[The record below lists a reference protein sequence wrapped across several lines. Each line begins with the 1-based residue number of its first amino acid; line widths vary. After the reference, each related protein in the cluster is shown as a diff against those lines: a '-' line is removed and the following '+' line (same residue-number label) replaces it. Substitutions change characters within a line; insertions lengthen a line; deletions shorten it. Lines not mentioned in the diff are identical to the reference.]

1 MMNAAQ
7 QTPVYRCSGPGLSK
21 SRRRSRMYLLGIWY
35 CTGKYIVTNDLF
47 PELEIS
53 NMKQNMNFR
62 MYKLYHLVILIS

>member
-35 CTGKYIVTNDLF
+35 CTGKYIVTNA
-47 PELEIS
+47 ELEIS
-53 NMKQNMNFR
+53 NMKQTMNFR